1 MLKLFTI
8 SYGFLSVLGWTARKN
23 KNCVSSQRREDP
35 PVGRSLELEDRGE
48 KTFMD
53 LGRLLPRWAVMTA
66 SIESLCFYPQ
76 VEGKEFPPTGLN
88 GTNSPSHVLPLAVV
102 LGVYF
107 IFMYWPY
114 LSIYLSICVAILSP
128 LWFMTNLWVNTFDWR
143 TGHGHVSSTFSS
155 GKELSGSDSKSF
167 HLISDR
173 DEPAAA
179 VETQAKVVCSSPD

>member
-35 PVGRSLELEDRGE
+35 PVGRRLEPEDRGE

-114 LSIYLSICVAILSP
+114 LSIYPSVLQYFLHCDLWLICALIHLTDGQDTDMYHQRSP
-128 LWFMTNLWVNTFDWR
+128 QEKNCQAQTPKAFTSSPTGTNL
-143 TGHGHVSSTFSS
+143 
-155 GKELSGSDSKSF
+155 L
-167 HLISDR
+167 L
-173 DEPAAA
+173 P
-179 VETQAKVVCSSPD
+179 